1 MNFDEMIERR
11 NTHSAKWDMMETFYG
26 VAPEDGISMWVAD
39 MDFRPPQAVND
50 ALQKRVDHGVFGY
63 FGNDKEYKASINWW
77 MTNRHGWEVDPD
89 WVFSAHGL
97 VNGTAMCVHAWTD
110 PGDAIL
116 LFSPVYY
123 VFYRVI
129 EAAGRRVT
137 ESPLV
142 NNNGRYEMDLED
154 AERRLTGREKMVVIS
169 SPHNP
174 GGRCWT
180 EDELKALGAFC
191 QKHNLMLVSDE
202 IHCDLVYP
210 GQKHVPAIKVLPDM
224 LDKLAMLTAPT
235 KTFNIAAAHNGNII
249 LPDATRRKE
258 METAMFGLGLSP
270 NPFGLHMETAA
281 YSPEGAAWV
290 DELMAYLDGNRKA
303 FDAGIA
309 AIPGLKSMPL
319 EATYLSWV
327 DFTNTGMP
335 MDEVRRRIEKDA
347 RIAASHGYTFGAG
360 GESFMRFNIATPRAR
375 VVEAVTRLQQAFA
388 DLQ

>member
-1 MNFDEMIERR
+1 MNFDEIIERR
-11 NTHSAKWDMMETFYG
+11 KTHSAKWDMMEKFFG
-26 VAPEDGISMWVAD
+26 VSADDGIAMWVAD
-39 MDFRPPQAVND
+39 MDFRPPQVVTE

-63 FGNDKEYKASINWW
+63 FGDDSAYRASINWW
-77 MTNRHGWEVDPD
+77 MENRHGWSVDPD
-89 WVFSAHGL
+89 WIFTAHGL
-97 VNGTAMCVHAWTD
+97 VNGTAMCIHTWTE
-110 PGDAIL
+110 PGDAVL

-123 VFYRVI
+123 VFYKI
-129 EAAGRRVT
+129 ITAAGRTVT

-154 AERRLTGREKMVVIS
+154 AARRLTGREKMVVIS

-180 EDELKALGAFC
+180 EAELQALGAFC
-191 QKHNLMLVSDE
+191 QEHDLILVSDE
-202 IHCDLVYP
+202 IHCDLVFP
-210 GQKHVPAIKVLPDM
+210 GQKHVPAIKALPDM
-224 LDKLAMLTAPT
+224 HAKLAMLTAPT
-235 KTFNIAAAHNGNII
+235 KTFNLAAAHNGNII
-249 LPDATRRKE
+249 LPDATKRAE
-258 METAMFGLGLSP
+258 METAMMGLGLSP

-290 DELMAYLDGNRKA
+290 DALMQYLEGNRQIL
-303 FDAGIA
+303 DAGLA
-309 AIPGLKSMPL
+309 AIPGVKSMPL

-327 DFTNTGMP
+327 DFTDTGMP

-360 GESFMRFNIATPRAR
+360 GENFMRFNIATPRAL
-375 VVEAVTRLQQAFA
+375 VQKAVSRLQAAFA